1 MRAFGFFGADSGQ
14 DSPHLTDRKTVE
26 PSKKPRNSQ
35 LEISI
40 IVPTAIP
47 PVPAMPIGVPVVDVP
62 ARPPIV
68 PWRVISRPV
77 KDRAAN
83 ADGNVDAS
91 GLQSVGCQKSS
102 RENCSEN

>member
-1 MRAFGFFGADSGQ
+1 
-14 DSPHLTDRKTVE
+14 VE

-35 LEISI
+35 LKISI
-40 IVPTAIP
+40 IIPTAIP
-47 PVPAMPIGVPVVDVP
+47 PIPAMPIGVPVVDVP

-68 PWRVISRPV
+68 PWCVISRSV

-91 GLQSVGCQKSS
+91 GL
-102 RENCSEN
+102 